1 MCSAYDYVQIQLTI
15 RLVCYIFS
23 QKRFIDFMHPVACT
37 TTLDFLETFAQLRQH
52 NGLTRIPLGSVC
64 LLRIFAL

>member
-1 MCSAYDYVQIQLTI
+1 
-15 RLVCYIFS
+15 
-23 QKRFIDFMHPVACT
+23 MHLVACT